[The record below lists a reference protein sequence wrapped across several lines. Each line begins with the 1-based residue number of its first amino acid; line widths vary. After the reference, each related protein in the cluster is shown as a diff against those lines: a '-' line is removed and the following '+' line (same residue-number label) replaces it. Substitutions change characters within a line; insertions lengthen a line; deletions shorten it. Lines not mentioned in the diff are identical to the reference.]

1 MNNIEIKSRNHFI
14 DILKGICIIFVVI
27 THFDFKGNELRM
39 FLSLLDRYGCSY
51 FYDCFRICLRMF
63 FYKEKYREFIKAYK
77 LKNIVNK
84 IIRYSIPFLIAF
96 IVGEFGYRIIGG
108 WRHSSLFYYTIAFL
122 RGKCSQEDTIIQ

>member
-39 FLSLLDRYGCSY
+39 FFPFWIDMAVPIFMIVSGYVYACSFTKKNIENLS
-51 FYDCFRICLRMF
+51 
-63 FYKEKYREFIKAYK
+63 EAYK

-108 WRHSSLFYYTIAFL
+108 QTNKLLMMI
-122 RGKCSQEDTIIQ
+122 G